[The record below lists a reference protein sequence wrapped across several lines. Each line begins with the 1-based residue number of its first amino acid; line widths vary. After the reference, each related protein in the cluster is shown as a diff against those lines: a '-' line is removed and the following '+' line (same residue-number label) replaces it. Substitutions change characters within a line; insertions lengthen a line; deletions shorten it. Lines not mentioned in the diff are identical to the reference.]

1 MQERHLY
8 EYAVIRFVPKV
19 EREEFINMGIVL
31 FSKQAKYLK
40 SLYTIDENK
49 LKLFSSE
56 LDINCLKE
64 GLQVFDKICMGN
76 KEGGAIANMDIPD
89 RFRWLTAV
97 KSSCIQVS
105 RPHPGFSTDL
115 DKTLDNLFVK
125 LTGSNIKAL
134 FYCFSSLHFRFSAT
148 PILPGYHCHLYR
160 KFCTWGNF
168 SQYQFISLYL

>member
-1 MQERHLY
+1 MQDKHLY
-8 EYAVIRFVPKV
+8 EYAVIRIVPKI

-56 LDINCLKE
+56 LDMNCLKE

-89 RFRWLTAV
+89 RFSLADCSKKFLHT
-97 KSSCIQVS
+97 SISPTSGI
-105 RPHPGFSTDL
+105 
-115 DKTLDNLFVK
+115 
-125 LTGSNIKAL
+125 
-134 FYCFSSLHFRFSAT
+134 FY
-148 PILPGYHCHLYR
+148 
-160 KFCTWGNF
+160 
-168 SQYQFISLYL
+168 